1 MVTGG
6 RHIRTLKTQSDED
19 EEELRSLQTDRSTFL
34 CTAMDNYLRCLE
46 TGVSCIIG
54 VSMFFFY
61 ILYIFRMTMIYTCF
75 GWCHCGLL
83 IILITLL
90 I

>member
-19 EEELRSLQTDRSTFL
+19 EEELRALQADRSTFL
-34 CTAMDNYLRCLE
+34 CTAIDNYLRCLE
-46 TGVSCIIG
+46 TGVSSLPAC
-54 VSMFFFY
+54 VKDCDVFY
-61 ILYIFRMTMIYTCF
+61 IPRMTMIYMCF

-83 IILITLL
+83 ITLITLL

>member
-19 EEELRSLQTDRSTFL
+19 EELRALQTDCSTFL

-46 TGVSCIIG
+46 TGVSS
-54 VSMFFFY
+54 VTDYLEYNVYFMF
-61 ILYIFRMTMIYTCF
+61 L
-75 GWCHCGLL
+75 G
-83 IILITLL
+83 
-90 I
+90 

>member
-19 EEELRSLQTDRSTFL
+19 EEELRALQADRSTFL

-46 TGVSCIIG
+46 TGVSPVIP
-54 VSMFFFY
+54 Y
-61 ILYIFRMTMIYTCF
+61 LEYTILFLYTF
-75 GWCHCGLL
+75 S
-83 IILITLL
+83 
-90 I
+90 